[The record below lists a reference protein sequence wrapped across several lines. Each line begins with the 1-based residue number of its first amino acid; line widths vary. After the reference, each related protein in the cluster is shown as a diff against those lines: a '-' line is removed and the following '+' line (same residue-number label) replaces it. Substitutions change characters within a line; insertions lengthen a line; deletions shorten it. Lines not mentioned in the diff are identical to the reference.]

1 MIGTSF
7 VFIAHLWN
15 SNEPMTS
22 KSNPS
27 RRPSGAQLT
36 TAVTTTVGM
45 SLTLLLIGL
54 LIVLG
59 FLGMHWEQKLR
70 QEARVQVFFQRE
82 VEPNILMQAKEMLR
96 TDPAVESVSFTE
108 AKDASAD
115 LEQQLGESFVDF
127 LGYVPLSDVMDL
139 RMKPSWSTTK
149 ELGKAVSRM
158 EQIPGIAEVVWQSE
172 LLEQIEGAIERLVA
186 PLAGLALLFMA
197 AAFALMNN
205 TIRLTIF
212 ARRFVIKTM
221 QLVGAH
227 PRAIRAPFIRQGI
240 FYGVF
245 SGGIAFIA
253 VNGILS
259 LVTFQNTSLLE
270 PFNAIYLSALFVILT
285 FIGGLFGG
293 LSTAIAVNRFLRS
306 RLDRLH

>member
-1 MIGTSF
+1 MST
-7 VFIAHLWN
+7 
-15 SNEPMTS
+15 
-22 KSNPS
+22 NPS
-27 RRPSGAQLT
+27 HSQRPTGAQIT

-59 FLGMHWEQKLR
+59 FLGMHWEQQLR

-82 VEPNILMQAKEMLR
+82 VEANVLLEAKEMLR
-96 TDPAVESVSFTE
+96 TDPAVESVSFIDAE
-108 AKDASAD
+108 KASAD
-115 LEQQLGESFVDF
+115 LEAQLGESFVDF

-139 RMKPSWSTTK
+139 RIKPDWSTTA
-149 ELGKAVSRM
+149 ELQTAVSRM
-158 EQIPGIAEVVWQSE
+158 EEIPGISEVVWQSE
-172 LLEQIEGAIERLVA
+172 LLEQIEGTIERLVA
-186 PLAGLALLFMA
+186 PLAGLALLFMF

-212 ARRFVIKTM
+212 ARRFIIKTM

-227 PRAIRAPFIRQGI
+227 PRAIRSPFIQQGV
-240 FYGVF
+240 FYGVI
-245 SGGIAFIA
+245 SGGIAFTA

-259 LVTFQNTSLLE
+259 LVTFQNTDLLE
-270 PFNAIYLSALFVILT
+270 PFSIVYLVSLFVILT
-285 FIGGLFGG
+285 FIGGVFGG
-293 LSTAIAVNRFLRS
+293 VSTAIAVNRFLRS

>member
-1 MIGTSF
+1 MS
-7 VFIAHLWN
+7 
-15 SNEPMTS
+15 S
-22 KSNPS
+22 KSSPS
-27 RRPSGAQLT
+27 HRPSGAQIT

-54 LIVLG
+54 LIVIG
-59 FLGMHWEQKLR
+59 FLGVHWEQQLR

-82 VEPNILMQAKEMLR
+82 VDANVLLESKELLR
-96 TDPAVESVSFTE
+96 TDPAVESVTFIE
-108 AKDASAD
+108 AEAASAD
-115 LEQQLGESFVDF
+115 LEAQLGESFVDF

-139 RMKPSWSTTK
+139 HMKPDWSTTT
-149 ELGKAVSRM
+149 ELKAAVSRM
-158 EQIPGIAEVVWQSE
+158 EQIPGISEVVWQSE
-172 LLEQIEGAIERLVA
+172 LLEQIEQTIERLVV
-186 PLAGLALLFMA
+186 PLAGLALLFMF

-227 PRAIRAPFIRQGI
+227 PRAIRSPFIQQGV
-240 FYGVF
+240 FYGVI
-245 SGGIAFIA
+245 SGGIAFCA

-259 LVTFQNTSLLE
+259 LVTFQNTALLE
-270 PFNAIYLSALFVILT
+270 PFSLIYLVILFVILT
-285 FIGGLFGG
+285 FIGGVFGG
-293 LSTAIAVNRFLRS
+293 VSTAIAVNRFLRS